1 MKDQNAI
8 IAVAQSAL
16 EIEAKALLSAKE
28 RVGDH
33 FAQAVEQIRR
43 CRGRVVV
50 TGVGKSALIAGK
62 IVATFN
68 STGTPAVFM
77 HAADAVHGDLGS
89 VLPEDLLL
97 ILSNSGNSPEIKA
110 LVPYIKSQGNKIL
123 AIVGNKDSFLAKSA
137 NWIIDGAVE
146 QEVMEEIMAPTS
158 STTLQL
164 ALGDALAVCLMKMKG
179 FTLEDFAKN
188 HPGGSIGK
196 QITLTVGALLKE
208 EHKAMVAP
216 SASVVEVIYEISSKR
231 VGATAVV
238 EEGVVVGII
247 TDGDIRRM
255 LQAKTDIDQLTAKD
269 IMSQHPKQISS
280 NTLAKDAL
288 KLLNDHN
295 INQVIVGEENY
306 EGIIHLHELIK
317 EGVTA

>member
-1 MKDQNAI
+1 M
-8 IAVAQSAL
+8 
-16 EIEAKALLSAKE
+16 
-28 RVGDH
+28 
-33 FAQAVEQIRR
+33 
-43 CRGRVVV
+43 
-50 TGVGKSALIAGK
+50 
-62 IVATFN
+62 
-68 STGTPAVFM
+68 
-77 HAADAVHGDLGS
+77 
-89 VLPEDLLL
+89 
-97 ILSNSGNSPEIKA
+97 
-110 LVPYIKSQGNKIL
+110 
-123 AIVGNKDSFLAKSA
+123 
-137 NWIIDGAVE
+137 
-146 QEVMEEIMAPTS
+146 
-158 STTLQL
+158 
-164 ALGDALAVCLMKMKG
+164 
-179 FTLEDFAKN
+179 
-188 HPGGSIGK
+188 
-196 QITLTVGALLKE
+196 
-208 EHKAMVAP
+208 
-216 SASVVEVIYEISSKR
+216 EVIYEISSKR

>member
-179 FTLEDFAKN
+179 FTLEDFA
-188 HPGGSIGK
+188 
-196 QITLTVGALLKE
+196 
-208 EHKAMVAP
+208 
-216 SASVVEVIYEISSKR
+216 
-231 VGATAVV
+231 
-238 EEGVVVGII
+238 
-247 TDGDIRRM
+247 
-255 LQAKTDIDQLTAKD
+255 
-269 IMSQHPKQISS
+269 
-280 NTLAKDAL
+280 
-288 KLLNDHN
+288 
-295 INQVIVGEENY
+295 
-306 EGIIHLHELIK
+306 
-317 EGVTA
+317 

>member
-1 MKDQNAI
+1 M
-8 IAVAQSAL
+8 
-16 EIEAKALLSAKE
+16 
-28 RVGDH
+28 
-33 FAQAVEQIRR
+33 
-43 CRGRVVV
+43 
-50 TGVGKSALIAGK
+50 
-62 IVATFN
+62 
-68 STGTPAVFM
+68 
-77 HAADAVHGDLGS
+77 
-89 VLPEDLLL
+89 
-97 ILSNSGNSPEIKA
+97 
-110 LVPYIKSQGNKIL
+110 
-123 AIVGNKDSFLAKSA
+123 
-137 NWIIDGAVE
+137 
-146 QEVMEEIMAPTS
+146 
-158 STTLQL
+158 
-164 ALGDALAVCLMKMKG
+164 
-179 FTLEDFAKN
+179 
-188 HPGGSIGK
+188 
-196 QITLTVGALLKE
+196 TVGALLKE